1 MPIDSPDTVSQP
13 ASQTAPRNSMR
24 EVLRRRFIH
33 SLLDL
38 LRLGATPQRIAW
50 SLAVGVAIG
59 INPLLGS
66 TTILC
71 LLLCLVF
78 RLNLVTSQ
86 LANYAVYPLQL
97 LLFLVFIRIG
107 NLLFH
112 TASLPLRQQEILAA
126 ASHHPWATTR
136 LLWSWEWHAL
146 IVWLLVTPI
155 LVPLLAAILTP
166 LLKRLARS
174 VLPDSPP
181 ARGAVTS

>member
-1 MPIDSPDTVSQP
+1 
-13 ASQTAPRNSMR
+13 MR